1 MAPLRQL
8 DLIGVVKCYF
18 EVSPTLRMEFYSSRV
33 HIFDVKADSIL
44 GTILHHEP
52 FSIQLVS
59 YHEVKLLHFM
69 MYLHCFGHE

>member
-1 MAPLRQL
+1 
-8 DLIGVVKCYF
+8 VKSYF

-33 HIFDVKADSIL
+33 HIFYVKADSIL
-44 GTILHHEP
+44 GTILLHAQ

-69 MYLHCFGHE
+69 MYLHCFDHE